1 MSAFLEHDCQQWVPE
16 TDTPV
21 VSPYGDGRE
30 VSIVFRI
37 AAGTR
42 GGPEAEATVAYRF
55 VGIRMAPAPTR
66 AIHRRCSVRRAASL
80 KLCCKWGAIS
90 TAGAATE

>member
-1 MSAFLEHDCQQWVPE
+1 M
-16 TDTPV
+16 
-21 VSPYGDGRE
+21 R
-30 VSIVFRI
+30 
-37 AAGTR
+37 AG
-42 GGPEAEATVAYRF
+42 PDAAEATVAYRF